1 MLKFVFVVGQKHPWG
16 INPTSPPVFIHT
28 CQGAEIF
35 EINGIYSRDGLIQ
48 VRGKLPNSS
57 MLICVVC
64 CVFCILDMHL
74 FFLFRLGICLKN
86 LWFTIKSKNSALQTF
101 NEDTCFFFSVLL
113 LAFQMDSSM
122 WQKAR
127 WQYGSFFPISMLS
140 GYYQSLLCTMVSCID
155 ICVHWNSIWGQK
167 YYKQSG
173 SCLLH
178 LSTNRIHPVRNVQ
191 LGKSYLRALTLQL
204 KARQMWSLWGVSTN
218 MF

>member
-1 MLKFVFVVGQKHPWG
+1 MLKFVFVVGHKHPWG

-57 MLICVVC
+57 MLICVVR

-101 NEDTCFFFSVLL
+101 NEDTCFFFFSIVV
-113 LAFQMDSSM
+113 S
-122 WQKAR
+122 
-127 WQYGSFFPISMLS
+127 ISD
-140 GYYQSLLCTMVSCID
+140 GF
-155 ICVHWNSIWGQK
+155 K
-167 YYKQSG
+167 YM
-173 SCLLH
+173 
-178 LSTNRIHPVRNVQ
+178 T
-191 LGKSYLRALTLQL
+191 KS
-204 KARQMWSLWGVSTN
+204 
-218 MF
+218 

>member
-1 MLKFVFVVGQKHPWG
+1 MLKFVFVVGHKHPWG

-101 NEDTCFFFSVLL
+101 NEDTCFFFQYCCQHFRWIQVCDKKLDDNMVPF
-113 LAFQMDSSM
+113 FQFPCCLVITRACYAPWYHVQISACTEIQYEAKNITSSLVPV
-122 WQKAR
+122 
-127 WQYGSFFPISMLS
+127 FFTC
-140 GYYQSLLCTMVSCID
+140 QQTE
-155 ICVHWNSIWGQK
+155 SIQ
-167 YYKQSG
+167 
-173 SCLLH
+173 
-178 LSTNRIHPVRNVQ
+178 
-191 LGKSYLRALTLQL
+191 
-204 KARQMWSLWGVSTN
+204 
-218 MF
+218 